1 MELVPF
7 IESAMFVRDEQPR
20 ARHDADSGSRII
32 PLRISHRPSF
42 PDTPSNETVMP
53 DSASLQ
59 HLFPALQEIP
69 AEFRLASPIHQRV
82 SLVDGE
88 LRPWDG
94 ATKTVLSPVCVRQA
108 DGSVEQVEIGS
119 YPVMGE
125 TESDAALDAAV
136 RAYDAGR
143 GEWPTMKV
151 EQRIA
156 CMQDFIKRMVA
167 QRELVVN
174 LIMWEIGKSLADSQ
188 KEFDRTVTYMTQTI
202 DALKEL
208 DNANSRFVIA
218 EGTIGQIRRTPLGVV
233 LCMGPYNYPLNETFA
248 TLIPALLMG
257 NTVVFKPP
265 QYGTLLFEPLL
276 EAFRDAFPKGVIN
289 TIYAPG
295 AVVVPHMLASGKINV
310 LALIGSS
317 KVADHLKKQHP
328 KSHRLRAILGLD
340 AKNAA
345 IVLPDA
351 DLDLTVKE
359 CLLGALSFN
368 GQRCTALKMLLVH
381 RSIVDEFLKR
391 FTAALEQLKI
401 GMPWEKGV
409 SITPLPGMHRTAYMT
424 DAIDDAK
431 AKGAQVVNHQG
442 GEFSKTL
449 FYPAVVYPVS
459 EGMKLYREE
468 QFGPIIPVAP
478 FDDVETALDYV
489 TTSEH
494 GQQVSIF
501 GSDPAQIGA
510 LVDPLVN
517 QVCRVNINCQCQ
529 RGPDVFPFAGRKDSA
544 EGTLSVSDALRAF
557 SIRSMVAAKQTDSS
571 KQLLDSI
578 VSDHHS
584 KFINTGF
591 IF

>member
-1 MELVPF
+1 M
-7 IESAMFVRDEQPR
+7 S
-20 ARHDADSGSRII
+20 DSD
-32 PLRISHRPSF
+32 F
-42 PDTPSNETVMP
+42 
-53 DSASLQ
+53 LQ
-59 HLFPALQEIP
+59 TLFPTLDEIP
-69 AEFRLASPIHQRV
+69 EHARLDAPIHQRV

-88 LRPWDG
+88 LRSWSG
-94 ATKTVLSPVCVRQA
+94 TNRTVLSPICIRRP
-108 DGSVEQVEIGS
+108 DDSVQQLELGS

-125 TESDAALDAAV
+125 PESDAALDAAV

-143 GEWPTMKV
+143 GDWPTMLV
-151 EQRIA
+151 AQRIA

-167 QRELVVN
+167 RRSLIVN
-174 LIMWEIGKSLADSQ
+174 LIMWEIGKSRTDSE
-188 KEFDRTVTYMTQTI
+188 KEFDRTVVYMNATL

-208 DNANSRFVIA
+208 DNTNSRFVIA

-295 AVVVPHMLASGKINV
+295 EVVVPHMLASGKIDV

-317 KVADHLKKQHP
+317 RVADHLKKQHP
-328 KSHRLRAILGLD
+328 KSHRLRAVLGLD

-351 DLDLTVKE
+351 NLDLTVKE

-381 RSIVDEFLKR
+381 RSLVEVFLER
-391 FTAALEQLKI
+391 FIAALEKVKI
-401 GMPWEKGV
+401 GMPWEPGV

-424 DAIDDAK
+424 EAIDDARS
-431 AKGAQVVNHQG
+431 KGARVVNPKG
-442 GEFSKTL
+442 GAFCKTL
-449 FYPAVVYPVS
+449 FYPTVVYPVS

-468 QFGPIIPVAP
+468 QFGPIIPVAA

-501 GSDPAQIGA
+501 GSNPVQIGA

-544 EGTLSVSDALRAF
+544 EGTLSVTDALRAF
-557 SIRSMVAAKQTDSS
+557 SIRSMIAAKQTDDS
-571 KQLLDSI
+571 KLLLDTI
-578 VSDHHS
+578 VSNHHS
-584 KFINTGF
+584 KFIHTDF